1 MAFMVGS
8 IQAKLQLDSGGYT
21 RGMLNAQSMNA
32 VFGQSVTNF
41 INNPLL
47 GTIGI
52 FKSAVTGIARYSVEL
67 VALAEHHQRLANQT
81 GVSTDVTQAMTREFE
96 LAGRATTQ
104 AEQAL
109 RTFNTRLAQAR
120 DVGGPAADVFAQ
132 LGVNVGNMR
141 STDAVLRDTVDSLL
155 AYENV
160 AASAA
165 VAAQLFGEE
174 AGGAVVETVASGGGL
189 DEMIAKYKD
198 FGLVMDRSV
207 INRMAELNTRSGEA
221 KLAIEGL
228 RQSLTASFTETATEG
243 MKATTEDVRE
253 LSKSLRDDLTPAAE
267 GAGVAVQYLLERL
280 QRDIKITNSIGEFLG
295 DVASAASSPLRKASN
310 GAGVVSVAS

>member
-228 RQSLTASFTETATEG
+228 RQSLTASFTEIATEG
-243 MKATTEDVRE
+243 DR
-253 LSKSLRDDLTPAAE
+253 KS
-267 GAGVAVQYLLERL
+267 
-280 QRDIKITNSIGEFLG
+280 
-295 DVASAASSPLRKASN
+295 
-310 GAGVVSVAS
+310 VV